1 MDVFADSDFAGCVRT
16 RKSTSGGCIL
26 RGSHVLKHWTTTQKV
41 VTLSSGEAELAGV
54 VKAAAEGLG
63 LQSLA
68 ADFGVQT
75 KLRVHAD
82 SSAAIGVCRRSGI
95 GRVRHLAVAQL
106 WVQERL
112 RSGAFS
118 LHKVAGEDNPAD
130 LCTKHVGTAEVE
142 RHVRRLGLRAATG
155 RAASAPLV
163 STTVD
168 RTLATPRPKQ
178 S

>member
-1 MDVFADSDFAGCVRT
+1 M
-16 RKSTSGGCIL
+16 
-26 RGSHVLKHWTTTQKV
+26 LKHWATTQKV

-68 ADFGVQT
+68 ADFGVKT
-75 KLRVHAD
+75 ELRVHAD
-82 SSAAIGVCRRSGI
+82 SSATIDVCRRSGI

-112 RSGAFS
+112 RSGAFA
-118 LHKVAGEDNPAD
+118 LRKVAGEDNPAD

-142 RHVRRLGLRAATG
+142 RHVRRLGLRAAAG
-155 RAASAPLV
+155 RAA

-168 RTLATPRPKQ
+168 RSLATPMPATARSKRPSQ